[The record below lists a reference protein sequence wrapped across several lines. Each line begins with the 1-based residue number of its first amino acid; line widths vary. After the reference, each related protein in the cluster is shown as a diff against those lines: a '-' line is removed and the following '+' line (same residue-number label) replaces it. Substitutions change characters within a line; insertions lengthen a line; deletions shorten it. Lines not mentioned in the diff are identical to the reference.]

1 MKMKRSAI
9 ILSFTTASLLL
20 SGCVKIWQEN
30 LDIKTYMIEAERA
43 GEAVAKPLGRK
54 LWIDTVSVLPPYNI
68 RNLILRKNDV
78 EFETSY
84 YTELLL
90 LPAENIQ
97 NELYRWFASSGLFEE
112 VSLTERAGMSHRLA
126 ATVLDFYGDT
136 AAKEAVLKIKLNLL
150 DETNRVQRVLLSRDY
165 SRRIPVDEVSAEEL
179 IRAYNLA
186 LTQILG
192 DAEADVAEAL
202 MK

>member
-1 MKMKRSAI
+1 MKMKRSAV
-9 ILSFTTASLLL
+9 ILSFTAASLLL

-43 GEAVAKPLGRK
+43 GEAAAKPLGRK

-112 VSLTERAGMSHRLA
+112 FSLTDRAGMSHRLS
-126 ATVLDFYGDT
+126 ATVLDFYGD
-136 AAKEAVLKIKLNLL
+136 ASAKEAVLKIKLNLL
-150 DETNRVQRVLLSRDY
+150 DETKRVQRILLSRDY